1 MILRRYGT
9 TYQSV
14 DLNFDSKALTEIGF
28 RRNQE
33 RAEPAD
39 QFGEQ
44 WERVRGSELAAEA
57 EGTVHDEVE
66 QRLLGDLE
74 AQLRALEAELGPDEV
89 LVIESEQGTDYPK
102 TRTQTRNA
110 VVEGENR
117 LHFTTTVQPPLR
129 VGIYRKRG
137 ASG

>member
-9 TYQSV
+9 SFQSV

-28 RRNQE
+28 RKNNE

-39 QFGEQ
+39 EFIGA
-44 WERVRGSELAAEA
+44 WERTAGHELAATA
-57 EGTVHDEVE
+57 EGSVQDEVE
-66 QRLLGDLE
+66 QKVLE
-74 AQLRALEAELGPDEV
+74 ELKAQLREVEGELESGAV

-102 TRTQTRNA
+102 TRTQTRTI
-110 VVEGENR
+110 VVGGENR
-117 LHFTTTVQPPLR
+117 LQFTTTVNPPLR